1 MINSYDKIRKYLNY
15 CLENDNLSHA
25 YIFYGPD
32 EISKKDIVLW
42 FANTILRNKNFK
54 FHPDLFFIK
63 PEFNEEISIN
73 WIRQLKNFLTLK
85 PYSSEYKIVVIET
98 AEKLNSYA
106 QNALLKIFEEA
117 PNHAVII
124 LCAKTLDS
132 LSDTIVSRAIKLPFW
147 RIQTEALPPDKTIS
161 DIFELLIETEFL
173 NVGNS
178 VSNISNKY
186 GHIEKLDSHKVLEIF
201 KAWLNFLRIKFK
213 ANPTKKIADLLA
225 KSQNIYFKL
234 NETNINPK
242 FAYDELILSLWRI

>member
-1 MINSYDKIRKYLNY
+1 MNKTGYKKITDYLTRCIERN
-15 CLENDNLSHA
+15 CLSHA

-32 EISKKDIVLW
+32 EDPKHEIAFW
-42 FANTILRNKNFK
+42 FANTILKNKNFK

-63 PEFNEEISIN
+63 PGFNEEISID
-73 WIRQLKNFLTLK
+73 WIRQLKKFLTLR
-85 PYSSEYKIVVIET
+85 PYSSEFKIVIVET

-117 PNHAVII
+117 PNHAIII
-124 LCAKTLDS
+124 LCAKTLNS
-132 LSDTIVSRAIKLPFW
+132 ISDTIVSRAVKLPFW

-161 DIFELLIETEFL
+161 DIFELLLKTD
-173 NVGNS
+173 S
-178 VSNISNKY
+178 SNKY
-186 GHIEKLDSHKVLEIF
+186 DYIEKLDSRKVLEIF

-213 ANPTKKIADLLA
+213 ANPTKKITDLLT

-242 FAYDELILSLWRI
+242 FAYDELVLSLWRI

>member
-1 MINSYDKIRKYLNY
+1 MPTSYPKIINYLNK
-15 CLENDNLSHA
+15 CLENNLLSHA

-32 EISKKDIVLW
+32 EDSKRQTAFW
-42 FANTILRNKNFK
+42 FANKILESNGRTK
-54 FHPDLFFIK
+54 FHPDLLFINS
-63 PEFNEEISIN
+63 ESNEEISIN
-73 WIRQLKNFLTLK
+73 LIRRLKNFLTLR
-85 PYSSEYKIVVIET
+85 PYSSKYKIVVIET

-132 LSDTIVSRAIKLPFW
+132 ISDTIVSRAIKLPFW
-147 RIQTEALPPDKTIS
+147 RIQTEALTPDKTIS
-161 DIFELLIETEFL
+161 DIFELLFKSDL
-173 NVGNS
+173 
-178 VSNISNKY
+178 SNKY
-186 GHIEKLDSHKVLEIF
+186 SNIEKLGSRNVLEVF

-213 ANPTKKIADLLA
+213 ASPTKKIADLLT

-242 FAYDELILSLWRI
+242 FAYDELILSLWKI

>member
-1 MINSYDKIRKYLNY
+1 MPTSYPKIINYLNG
-15 CLENDNLSHA
+15 CLENNLLSHA

-32 EISKKDIVLW
+32 ENSKHEIAHW

-63 PEFNEEISIN
+63 PGFNEEISID
-73 WIRQLKNFLTLK
+73 WIRQLKNFLTLR
-85 PYSSEYKIVVIET
+85 PYSSEFKIVIIET

-117 PNHAVII
+117 PNHAIII

-132 LSDTIVSRAIKLPFW
+132 ISDTIVSRAIKLPFW

-161 DIFELLIETEFL
+161 DIFELLLKTDFT
-173 NVGNS
+173 
-178 VSNISNKY
+178 NKY
-186 GHIEKLDSHKVLEIF
+186 GYIEKLDSPKVLEIF
-201 KAWLNFLRIKFK
+201 KVWLNFLRIKFK
-213 ANPTKKIADLLA
+213 ANPTKKITDLLT

-242 FAYDELILSLWRI
+242 FAYDELVLSLWKI